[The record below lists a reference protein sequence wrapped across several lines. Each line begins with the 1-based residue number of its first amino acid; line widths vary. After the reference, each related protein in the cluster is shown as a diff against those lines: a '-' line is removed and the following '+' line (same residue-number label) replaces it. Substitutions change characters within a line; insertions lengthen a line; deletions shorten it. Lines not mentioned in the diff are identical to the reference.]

1 STVLVVYF
9 LAHLAPVLVAIGNR
23 AQARTPGPV
32 AQMLSFMAQLFDTI
46 LPGLEFFRVG
56 PALVTDVPLAT
67 GDFFA
72 YVARVGVYGLLYTVI
87 VLLLGL
93 ILFEDRDLA

>member
-1 STVLVVYF
+1 MQ
-9 LAHLAPVLVAIGNR
+9 
-23 AQARTPGPV
+23 AQGAV
-32 AQMLSFMAQLFDTI
+32 SQMLSFMAQLFDTV

-56 PALVTDVPLAT
+56 PALARTCPLAT
-67 GDFFA
+67 AGVLR
-72 YVARVGVYGLLYTVI
+72 YVARVGFYGVLYTAI

>member
-1 STVLVVYF
+1 
-9 LAHLAPVLVAIGNR
+9 
-23 AQARTPGPV
+23 
-32 AQMLSFMAQLFDTI
+32 MLSFMAQLFDTI

-67 GDFFA
+67 PDFFG
-72 YVARVGVYGLLYTVI
+72 YVGLVSLYSLMYTTI